1 MQSESK
7 QQRKPENVS
16 EPYSLSKLKIKK
28 WIKPTKNTRFKNE
41 LQWVMNLGFKSE
53 LTISTTSNKK
63 SELMI

>member
-1 MQSESK
+1 MQSESDYG
-7 QQRKPENVS
+7 RNPDILS
-16 EPYSLSKLKIKK
+16 EPYSLSELKK

>member
-1 MQSESK
+1 MQSESDYG
-7 QQRKPENVS
+7 RNSDILS

-28 WIKPTKNTRFKNE
+28 WIKPTKKHKVKNE

-53 LTISTTSNKK
+53 LTISTTPNKK